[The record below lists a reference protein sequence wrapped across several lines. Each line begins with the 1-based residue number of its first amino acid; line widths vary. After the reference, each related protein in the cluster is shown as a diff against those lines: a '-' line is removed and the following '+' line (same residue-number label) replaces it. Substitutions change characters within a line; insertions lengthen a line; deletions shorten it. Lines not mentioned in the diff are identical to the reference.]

1 MQKYELAMINAEENL
16 RKSAAELLGAPPV
29 GEANSFLR
37 NEASAYLKARWGL
50 SYAVY
55 TLARYAANGTGP
67 EYQRVGPR
75 AVYTRAALDEW
86 AKTKLTAPGRKAADL
101 RPLAEGGQTEV

>member
-1 MQKYELAMINAEENL
+1 MTNAEEIL
-16 RKSAAELLGAPPV
+16 DECAGELNGTPPAD
-29 GEANSFLR
+29 EANWFSR
-37 NEASAYLKARWGL
+37 KDASAYLKARWGL
-50 SYAVY
+50 SCVVY

-75 AVYTRAALDEW
+75 AVYAREALDQW

-101 RPLAEGGQTEV
+101 RPLAECGRQDL

>member
-1 MQKYELAMINAEENL
+1 MINVEEIL
-16 RKSAAELLGAPPV
+16 DGSP
-29 GEANSFLR
+29 GEAAANGALPADEPNWFSR
-37 NEASAYLKARWGL
+37 KDASAYLKARWGL
-50 SYAVY
+50 SCAVY

-75 AVYTRAALDEW
+75 AVYARAALDQW

-101 RPLAEGGQTEV
+101 RPLAEHS